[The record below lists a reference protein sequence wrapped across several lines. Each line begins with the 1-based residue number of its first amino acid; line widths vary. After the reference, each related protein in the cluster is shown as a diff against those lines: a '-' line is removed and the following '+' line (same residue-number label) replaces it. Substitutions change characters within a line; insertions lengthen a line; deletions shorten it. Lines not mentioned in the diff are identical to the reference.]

1 MQHHHIDGSTES
13 LQTAHS
19 PPSSPPPDILE
30 PELTTQRLSSQTTLT
45 GSDRRRSIR
54 HSTPSVPPR
63 LIREDG
69 FVTSEHNPTDSS
81 PSTPIPSSS
90 RPRPRRPS
98 LSDFD
103 YADMCLRY
111 HYWTPHGYLP
121 RTYISEEL
129 CMAMLIPA
137 SSLFFLLLWYPEP
150 ATAIPIS
157 LTALAITLWANYE
170 YFIGRPCF

>member
-1 MQHHHIDGSTES
+1 MQRHHIAGSTES
-13 LQTAHS
+13 FQTAHS
-19 PPSSPPPDILE
+19 PPSSPRPDIPE
-30 PELTTQRLSSQTTLT
+30 PEVTTQRLSSQTTLT
-45 GSDRRRSIR
+45 GSDRCRSIR
-54 HSTPSVPPR
+54 HSTPSVSPR

-81 PSTPIPSSS
+81 PSTPIPFS
-90 RPRPRRPS
+90 PRPRLRTPD
-98 LSDFD
+98 LDFSG
-103 YADMCLRY
+103 MCLGY
-111 HYWTPHGYLP
+111 HYWTPYEYMIP
-121 RTYISEEL
+121 RTHISEEL

-157 LTALAITLWANYE
+157 LTALAITLWASYE